1 MPRHPSKRD
10 PSEDAAAVVRR
21 STGVPDELPSDLEA
35 AWADWSSRIKDAD
48 ERMRTLLRA
57 AFEAGAATASR
68 AAAALTLGRLGAK
81 KGGDARAAKLSKSRR
96 VEIAKK
102 AAKKRWG

>member
-1 MPRHPSKRD
+1 MAKHPKSRD
-10 PSEDAAAVVRR
+10 ANEDAADVVSR
-21 STGVPDELPSDLEA
+21 SVGEPDELPADLEA

-48 ERMRTLLRA
+48 ERTRTLLRA
-57 AFEAGAATASR
+57 AFEAGAASASR
-68 AAAALTLGRLGAK
+68 TAAASTLGKLGAK
-81 KGGDARAAKLSKSRR
+81 KGGDARAAKLSKTRR